1 MAKNRRSSR
10 AAAPVAE
17 NSEFVEWERELLG
30 LPPGTPTV
38 KPKRRTKAE
47 IRKWDQ
53 RAMRLSGRTAK
64 AQANRKRTP
73 KTSLKP
79 KTAEAAEQ
87 ARRMA
92 ENHRKGKF
100 TRDFKPRKSRR
111 ALKRELHPQ
120 KCD

>member
-1 MAKNRRSSR
+1 MAKNRSSPR
-10 AAAPVAE
+10 PAAPVAE
-17 NSEFVEWERELLG
+17 NSVLADWERELLG
-30 LPPGTPTV
+30 LPQGTPTV

-47 IRKWDQ
+47 IRKWDR

-64 AQANRKRTP
+64 AQVAWKRTP
-73 KTSLKP
+73 KTALKP

-87 ARRMA
+87 ARLMA
-92 ENHRKGKF
+92 EAHKKGKL

-120 KCD
+120 KDD